1 MRPNKPAELIAKFI
15 DSKLRSGNK
24 EQTEEELEELLD
36 KVMVLFRYVT
46 SSACLS
52 EGLIFSNQYVRV
64 T

>member
-46 SSACLS
+46 SSVCL
-52 EGLIFSNQYVRV
+52 
-64 T
+64 